1 MLIFP
6 LPGSGKQAAVP
17 QSISYM
23 LCLGCLLDGDLRE
36 KPSYQVLYQLIHREW
51 RTELTLKT
59 DENGEASFRGYYGI
73 YDVKVGE
80 DSYEIDFSVS

>member
-1 MLIFP
+1 MRNGNYK
-6 LPGSGKQAAVP
+6 LPKCL
-17 QSISYM
+17 YF
-23 LCLGCLLDGDLRE
+23 LCPV
-36 KPSYQVLYQLIHREW
+36 PSYQVLYQLIHREW